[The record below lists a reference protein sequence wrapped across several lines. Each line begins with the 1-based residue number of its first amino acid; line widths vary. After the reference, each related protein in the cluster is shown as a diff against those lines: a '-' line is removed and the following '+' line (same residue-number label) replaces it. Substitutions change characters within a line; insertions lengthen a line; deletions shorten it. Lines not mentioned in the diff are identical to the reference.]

1 MSGWGEIGSMPIIP
15 SPAIPDQ
22 ATRSTRSIRPSPRA
36 GTALFCLGMQ
46 ILRSLPIVLF
56 VLVLAAVVRAAQ
68 DEPPN
73 NPIMREVSPG
83 IYEIG
88 QLRLDQNARTV
99 TFPGIL
105 NMNDGNLEYLLVNN
119 QGSTHESLLESDV
132 PPKDVHFAMLLLGA
146 KGSGDQGGDAPPPQ
160 IDAKYLKTAPKL
172 KGDEISITVRWK
184 DNGVEKTTAVEDWI
198 INTDT
203 KKVMTRG
210 PWTYNGSM
218 FNAGHFLAQ
227 LEGAFAAIVTYPAAL
242 INNPRK
248 GNDNDQIWI
257 VNTKA
262 VPAVN
267 TPVDIVLT
275 LLPADS
281 KSPPSQP

>member
-1 MSGWGEIGSMPIIP
+1 
-15 SPAIPDQ
+15 
-22 ATRSTRSIRPSPRA
+22 
-36 GTALFCLGMQ
+36 MQ
-46 ILRSLPIVLF
+46 ILRFLPIALF
-56 VLVLAAVVRAAQ
+56 GLVLATVARAEN
-68 DEPPN
+68 EPPA

-83 IYEIG
+83 VYEVG

-105 NMNDGNLEYLLVNN
+105 NMNDGNLEYLLVTN

-172 KGDEISITVRWK
+172 KGDDVSITVRWK
-184 DNGVEKTTAVEDWI
+184 DGDVEKTTPVEDWI
-198 INTDT
+198 INTET
-203 KKVMTRG
+203 KKPMTRG
-210 PWTYNGSM
+210 PWVYNGSM

-227 LEGAFAAIVTYPAAL
+227 IEGAYAALVTYPAAL

-257 VNTKA
+257 VNTKV
-262 VPAVN
+262 VPPVN
-267 TPVDIVLT
+267 TPVEIVIT
-275 LLPADS
+275 LLAADS
-281 KSPPSQP
+281 KSPPPHP